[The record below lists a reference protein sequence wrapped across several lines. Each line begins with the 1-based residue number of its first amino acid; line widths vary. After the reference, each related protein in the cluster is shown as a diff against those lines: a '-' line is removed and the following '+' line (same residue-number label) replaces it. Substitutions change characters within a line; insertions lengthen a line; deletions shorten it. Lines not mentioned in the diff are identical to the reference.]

1 MLQNCYSN
9 LWLYFHSINPV
20 VVERFLDRTEYFL
33 DKYKVPS
40 ADDGPRSIP
49 SRIMGMCELLN
60 FGPSPLRAAAAN
72 AAATAAFN
80 GQTFVDR
87 YRRVRRA
94 YSIVMRAVSCLLL
107 TARSARVAH
116 GLSAEV
122 GADDFFVKWSVTRCA
137 GSGDDDRGADR
148 FLNRGG
154 GLAVAGG
161 AKSSHH
167 VRWPP
172 LPPPPL

>member
-137 GSGDDDRGADR
+137 GSGDVDDKRCHSWGCLNYSSLSLRSKRPD
-148 FLNRGG
+148 FLF
-154 GLAVAGG
+154 LKV
-161 AKSSHH
+161 
-167 VRWPP
+167 
-172 LPPPPL
+172 